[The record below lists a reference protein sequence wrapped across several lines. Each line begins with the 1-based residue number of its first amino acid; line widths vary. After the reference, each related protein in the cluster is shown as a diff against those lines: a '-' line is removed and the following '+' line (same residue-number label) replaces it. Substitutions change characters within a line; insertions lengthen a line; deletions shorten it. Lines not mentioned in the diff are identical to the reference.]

1 MMRRL
6 PLLLAVM
13 ALTVLLAPAARA
25 GQEVA
30 TWEFNVFGA
39 KASLDSEDPLAKERD
54 LGPDVDGDGT
64 PSMGTFT
71 RSTTLDDNG
80 FMGFRFGYVWS
91 KWFETEV
98 SYDRNHTGGDYEHI
112 VTDNSSG
119 QVEKVEGRI
128 GAVFTSYQFGVLYHP
143 LGEWQTPWQPFANI
157 SGGWIDVD
165 FHPSA
170 TLQSELDSS
179 VAGSIFKIDFPK
191 GDHGLFLGYG
201 VGLKYYILQ
210 NLCVRAEF
218 RGKTYTIMGT
228 RRRDGEFDIGISFFV
243 PGDI

>member
-1 MMRRL
+1 MMQRL
-6 PLLLAVM
+6 TLLPAVAALAV
-13 ALTVLLAPAARA
+13 LFAPAARA

-39 KASLDSEDPLAKERD
+39 KASLDSEDPLAKERS
-54 LGPDVDGDGT
+54 LGPYLGADGN

-71 RSTTLDDNG
+71 RSSTLDDNG
-80 FMGFRFGYVWS
+80 FMGFRFGYIWS
-91 KWFETEV
+91 TLFETEV
-98 SYDRNHTGGDYEHI
+98 SYDRNHTGGDYEHTI
-112 VTDNSSG
+112 TDDLSG

-143 LGEWQTPWQPFANI
+143 IGGWQTPWQPFANI

-165 FHPSA
+165 FEPSA
-170 TLQSELDSS
+170 TLESELDSS
-179 VAGSIFKIDFPK
+179 LAGSFFKLDFPK

-201 VGLKYYILQ
+201 AGIKYYILQ

-218 RGKTYTIMGT
+218 RGKTYTILGE
-228 RRRDGEFDIGISFFV
+228 RRRDGEFDLGISFFV